1 MARLLLLLLLLAVH
15 AVPAGAQQSEDTV
28 VLSGTFSRDL
38 YRAGGRVE
46 LPGEAAGDVVVAART
61 VTVTGLVR
69 GDLLAAAY
77 DLLIRGRVL
86 DDVRAAAR
94 RINLDGEVADGFVAA
109 GSAVRLSETSRVGGD
124 AWLAARRLEV
134 SGHVGREL
142 RAAAVRVRIKGAI
155 EGDVQLAARDIE
167 MLPGARIA
175 GNLTYWSSEEVR
187 IAPGATVEGRI
198 IRRQPEYLD
207 RAGRALTI
215 LGAITRIVFVL
226 NLFVAGIILLLLFP
240 RLTVS
245 AALTVGQRPGAS
257 FGVGLLVL
265 VATPLTALLLIA
277 TVIGI
282 PLALALAWLYG
293 AGLLLGFLTAAF
305 YLGELLLR
313 AMRRAVG
320 HGLGARIA
328 ALAGALVI
336 LALIRFI
343 PIAGP
348 LIVFLA
354 LVVGLGAWTLRLSRG
369 YSGLLDDEGV
379 HL

>member
-1 MARLLLLLLLLAVH
+1 MAKLLLLSLLLAVP
-15 AVPAGAQQSEDTV
+15 AVPAGAQSEDAV
-28 VLSGTFSRDL
+28 VLSGTFLRDL
-38 YRAGGRVE
+38 YLAGGQVE
-46 LPGEAAGDVVVAART
+46 LPGEAAGDLVVAARS
-61 VTVTGLVR
+61 VTITGLVK
-69 GDLLAAAY
+69 GDLLAAANN
-77 DLLIRGRVL
+77 LLIRGRVF

-94 RINLDGEVADGFVAA
+94 RINLDGEVSDGFVVA
-109 GSAVRLSETSRVGGD
+109 GATVRLSETSRVGGD
-124 AWLAARRLEV
+124 AWIAARRLEV
-134 SGHVGREL
+134 SGRVGREL
-142 RAAAVRVRIKGAI
+142 RAAAVRVRISGTI

-167 MLPGARIA
+167 ILPSARIA
-175 GNLTYWSSEEVR
+175 GNLIYWSSEEAR
-187 IAPGATVEGRI
+187 IAPGAKIEGRI

-245 AALTVGQRPGAS
+245 AALTVGQRPGTS
-257 FGVGLLVL
+257 FWVGLLVL

-282 PLALALAWLYG
+282 PLAFALAWLYG

-320 HGLGARIA
+320 HARGARIA
-328 ALAGALVI
+328 ALAAALVI
-336 LALIRFI
+336 LALVRFI
-343 PIAGP
+343 PIVGP

-354 LVVGLGAWTLRLSRG
+354 LVLGLGAWTLRLSRG
-369 YSGLLDDEGV
+369 YSGLSGDEGV